1 MNQSLYLFEVVYVSY
16 VLNVPL
22 GTINLSASYIC
33 LSSRIWLMMHS
44 FLNYYCRV
52 IIALI
57 CRLCMSPTVPYA

>member
-1 MNQSLYLFEVVYVSY
+1 MDMGSYSSRRSLMKLIVKIQY
-16 VLNVPL
+16 NVE
-22 GTINLSASYIC
+22 YIC

-44 FLNYYCRV
+44 LFLNYYCRV